1 MNQSCGRCMEDLTSV
16 TRYVT
21 WSLHTKSKGALE
33 AMLRRVRLNHDDV
46 A

>member
-1 MNQSCGRCMEDLTSV
+1 MEDLTSV